1 MGAIPRNAIKGY
13 SYQQN
18 IFILFLAIMDTERKI
33 SKITLEATETKHFD
47 DLYLEDVFDENSE
60 RKSYR
65 IQVKNYPE
73 TTLKDVIVTENYV
86 SVKNNK
92 SDYITSDNNI
102 LVINSN
108 LIETTDTFM
117 GIPCARKDNIVIIPI
132 TPEQCADQIDNM
144 FSSEARALQIIH
156 KADDITQNAKF
167 KITIEELPA
176 VIPMSVD
183 LENETILLRKVPE
196 KFAHEITFIE
206 GKPGVGKSHFVNELC
221 ECYFDAIVYRFWIG
235 SQDPDVND
243 RIQFNKFISELGI
256 KVYGSAKRVDI
267 DELIETIKKEDKLI
281 VIDGLDHV
289 ENYNPS
295 QLNQFV
301 DFIDR
306 LQGIRVVV
314 LSRPLKK
321 EMQWKKVTLLDWTID
336 ETRLYLEMAY
346 NICDYRIQ
354 SEIFGYTNGYP
365 IITYYVAEDYKL
377 NSKLNISEK
386 SIDSIT
392 EYYDTLFVN
401 NDKPSSAI
409 GIFAVGNCF
418 FTWKELESFFSDPE
432 LFEIIQEFIS
442 MHPYLFKI
450 IANRVSLIHDSFNT
464 YLREFIVY
472 QKFQIFNTK

>member
-92 SDYITSDNNI
+92 NDYITSDNNI

-221 ECYFDAIVYRFWIG
+221 ECYSDTIVYRFWIG

-243 RIQFNKFISELGI
+243 RIQFNKFM
-256 KVYGSAKRVDI
+256 AQ
-267 DELIETIKKEDKLI
+267 
-281 VIDGLDHV
+281 
-289 ENYNPS
+289 S
-295 QLNQFV
+295 QILW
-301 DFIDR
+301 DFR
-306 LQGIRVVV
+306 F
-314 LSRPLKK
+314 LS
-321 EMQWKKVTLLDWTID
+321 
-336 ETRLYLEMAY
+336 
-346 NICDYRIQ
+346 
-354 SEIFGYTNGYP
+354 
-365 IITYYVAEDYKL
+365 
-377 NSKLNISEK
+377 
-386 SIDSIT
+386 
-392 EYYDTLFVN
+392 
-401 NDKPSSAI
+401 
-409 GIFAVGNCF
+409 
-418 FTWKELESFFSDPE
+418 
-432 LFEIIQEFIS
+432 
-442 MHPYLFKI
+442 
-450 IANRVSLIHDSFNT
+450 
-464 YLREFIVY
+464 
-472 QKFQIFNTK
+472 